1 MLGVVPVI
9 VPVPVPMPM
18 HVLVLV
24 LVLVRVLVRVL
35 VAMSVLGLLAALVWV
50 RSRMVVMVAEMHRFP
65 WEARYGTQALGRCK
79 LARLAS

>member
-1 MLGVVPVI
+1 MI
-9 VPVPVPMPM
+9 VAMPMPM
-18 HVLVLV
+18 LVLV
-24 LVLVRVLVRVL
+24 PMLVPMLVPVRVPVRVLVRVL
-35 VAMSVLGLLAALVWV
+35 VALSVVELLAALVWV